1 MTVGLNPQFNQIG
14 LEFVQMYYRL
24 METDRN
30 SLANFYNDQSMMT
43 FENGT
48 FSGQKQ
54 IMEKLLSNPHSKYSI
69 LTCDCQP
76 SPNNGVIAFTIGDVS
91 LDNSPPMKFAHVVQ
105 LFPNGNSYFVLNDVF
120 RLCIG

>member
-24 METDRN
+24 LEQDRN
-30 SLANFYNDQSMMT
+30 GLANFYNDQSMMT
-43 FENGT
+43 FET
-48 FSGQKQ
+48 FTYTGQKQ
-54 IMEKLLSNPHSKYSI
+54 IMEKLLSNPPSKYSI

-76 SPNNGVIAFTIGDVS
+76 TPNNGVIAFAIGDVAI
-91 LDNSPPMKFAHVVQ
+91 DNGPPMRFAHIVQ
-105 LFPNGNSYFVLNDVF
+105 LFPNGNSYFVLNDIF